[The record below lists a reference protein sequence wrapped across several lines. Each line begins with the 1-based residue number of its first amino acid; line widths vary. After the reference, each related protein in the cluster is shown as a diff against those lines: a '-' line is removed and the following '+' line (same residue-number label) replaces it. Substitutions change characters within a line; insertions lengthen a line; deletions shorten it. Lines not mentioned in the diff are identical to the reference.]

1 MRYLN
6 PAHHDPAK
14 IRKIDKDFAKK
25 LDFKHWHAKLE
36 ILYIVSVIL
45 VMRKEKHSQSTN
57 KKKLFKRQI
66 DL

>member
-45 VMRKEKHSQSTN
+45 VMRKEKHSQST
-57 KKKLFKRQI
+57 F
-66 DL
+66 